1 MKLLHSLSAVALMAS
16 LFSVVALAKADDG
29 RSLPPLFVATAD
41 AQGIPPTLL
50 YAIALQ
56 ESGRQ
61 DGDKGVL
68 TPWPWS
74 LNVGGKSHY
83 YATMEEAWDALNRL
97 FKDPPRNID
106 IGLVQVSWPVNRH
119 VIHDPFLALE
129 PTVNLA
135 IGAQILRECFD
146 RLGDWWAAV
155 GCYHSPTPKRA
166 SAYRD
171 RVQKRWHRLWDE
183 TGRDDDRLD

>member
-1 MKLLHSLSAVALMAS
+1 MKSSISLSAIAIAAALLAAIPSSKAEAGAS
-16 LFSVVALAKADDG
+16 VPHV
-29 RSLPPLFVATAD
+29 FVATAD

-56 ESGRQ
+56 ESGRKEE
-61 DGDKGVL
+61 GTGAFK
-68 TPWPWS
+68 PWPWS
-74 LNVGGKSHY
+74 LNVGGKPHY
-83 YATMEEAWDALNRL
+83 YANMEEAWNALNTL
-97 FKDPPRNID
+97 FQDPPRNID
-106 IGLVQVSWPVNRH
+106 IGLVQVSWPVNSH

-129 PTVNLA
+129 PTINLA

-166 SAYRD
+166 AAYRD
-171 RVQKRWHRLWDE
+171 RVQNRWLRL
-183 TGRDDDRLD
+183 TGRRVER

>member
-1 MKLLHSLSAVALMAS
+1 MKSSISLSAIAIAAALLAAIPS
-16 LFSVVALAKADDG
+16 SKAAGVRSVPHV
-29 RSLPPLFVATAD
+29 FVATAD

-56 ESGRQ
+56 ESGRKEKNT
-61 DGDKGVL
+61 GAFR
-68 TPWPWS
+68 PWPWS
-74 LNVGGKSHY
+74 LNVGGKAHY
-83 YATMEEAWDALNRL
+83 YANMEEAWDALNTL
-97 FKDPPRNID
+97 FKDPPSNID

-129 PTVNLA
+129 PTINLA
-135 IGAQILRECFD
+135 IGAQILKECFD

-166 SAYRD
+166 AAYRD
-171 RVQKRWHRLWDE
+171 RVHKRWRQL
-183 TGRDDDRLD
+183 TGRSTEG

>member
-1 MKLLHSLSAVALMAS
+1 MRSSIGLSTIAMIGMLLSALP
-16 LFSVVALAKADDG
+16 LARADDE

-41 AQGIPPTLL
+41 AQGIPPTLF

-56 ESGRQ
+56 ESGRHAAET
-61 DGDKGVL
+61 GEFR
-68 TPWPWS
+68 PWPWS
-74 LNVGGKSHY
+74 LNVGGKAHY
-83 YATMEEAWDALNRL
+83 YADMEDAWDALNRL
-97 FKDPPRNID
+97 FKDPPGNID

-129 PTVNLA
+129 PTINLA

-155 GCYHSPTPKRA
+155 GGYHSPTPKRA

-171 RVQKRWHRLWDE
+171 RVQKRWLRLI
-183 TGRDDDRLD
+183 GRNGEG

>member
-1 MKLLHSLSAVALMAS
+1 MRSSISHSAVVMMGVLLA
-16 LFSVVALAKADDG
+16 ALASARADVEQ
-29 RSLPPLFVATAD
+29 SLPPLFVATAD
-41 AQGIPPTLL
+41 AHGIPPTLF

-61 DGDKGVL
+61 AAETGAFR
-68 TPWPWS
+68 PWPWS
-74 LNVGGKSHY
+74 LNVGGKARY
-83 YATMEEAWDALNRL
+83 YATMEEAWDALTRL

-129 PTVNLA
+129 PTINLA

-166 SAYRD
+166 SAYRE
-171 RVQKRWHRLWDE
+171 RVQQRWRRLVGQSGE
-183 TGRDDDRLD
+183 G

>member
-1 MKLLHSLSAVALMAS
+1 MKSSISLSAIVIAGTILTAPPS
-16 LFSVVALAKADDG
+16 SRAEAVDK
-29 RSLPPLFVATAD
+29 LPHVFVATAD

-56 ESGRQ
+56 ESGRREETT
-61 DGDKGVL
+61 GEFR
-68 TPWPWS
+68 PWPWS
-74 LNVGGKSHY
+74 LNVGGKAHY
-83 YATMEEAWDALNRL
+83 YANMEEAWNALNTL

-129 PTVNLA
+129 PTINLA
-135 IGAQILRECFD
+135 IGAQILKECFD
-146 RLGDWWAAV
+146 RLGNWWAAV

-166 SAYRD
+166 AAYRD
-171 RVQKRWHRLWDE
+171 RVQKRWLRL
-183 TGRDDDRLD
+183 TGRSTEG